1 MKRICPC
8 ESCQGEWPLFES
20 SCRTCCQSLSS
31 RPLLVYALSS
41 QEWFSWNS
49 VLCEGISNLV
59 VSCSCIL
66 CGIYEISV
74 SSRSFCLQALELL
87 STYQFGKLTAWR
99 CDAPPCTLSFAAS
112 EVCGDQPMWMTRN
125 RSTSRMP
132 IQSHHTR
139 FIGIVAS
146 NDRNIQIV
154 LQKIPF
160 SLGNYF
166 EHIFYNFK
174 GVSQWLSLTVFIFSS
189 MSLSSHWSSC
199 DDHLRCSF
207 PMTISLNRII
217 TWSNALWFYCSQR
230 C

>member
-99 CDAPPCTLSFAAS
+99 CDAPTLYSLIRGQSGLWRQTHVNDTEPKHFTNANT
-112 EVCGDQPMWMTRN
+112 VTPHMFHRN
-125 RSTSRMP
+125 RCLKW
-132 IQSHHTR
+132 QKHTNSSEEDSI
-139 FIGIVAS
+139 FI
-146 NDRNIQIV
+146 RE
-154 LQKIPF
+154 L
-160 SLGNYF
+160 
-166 EHIFYNFK
+166 
-174 GVSQWLSLTVFIFSS
+174 
-189 MSLSSHWSSC
+189 C
-199 DDHLRCSF
+199 
-207 PMTISLNRII
+207 
-217 TWSNALWFYCSQR
+217 
-230 C
+230 